1 MHQKKKE
8 RRKDETETC
17 TARLGLDS
25 NGDWSV
31 RIRNHRKRTHREMVM
46 KQVMSISELVE
57 QGYPES
63 ALRQIARSQEFEEVG
78 FYTGGKRKTYYF
90 FVEPLNKLLKKG
102 TWSWN

>member
-1 MHQKKKE
+1 
-8 RRKDETETC
+8 
-17 TARLGLDS
+17 
-25 NGDWSV
+25 
-31 RIRNHRKRTHREMVM
+31 M

-57 QGYPES
+57 QGYPGS
-63 ALRQIARSQEFEEVG
+63 KEFEEVG